1 MKVLV
6 QIYRRYLELKMLYLI
21 PQAGFQ
27 IISRNNWILE
37 LLGIYINGMKHINRE
52 INPIRL
58 YYNITLTSAE
68 ITIY

>member
-1 MKVLV
+1 
-6 QIYRRYLELKMLYLI
+6 MLYLI
-21 PQAGFQ
+21 PQAGFL